1 MTGFRLIYDDGEARL
16 VIERALDKLHDLTP
30 VMVAVAGVIE
40 TDYGF
45 DEPGESRS

>member
-30 VMVAVAGVIE
+30 VMVAIAGVIE
-40 TDYGF
+40 QDFAF
-45 DEPGESRS
+45 DAPEESRS